1 MTMNFKRIEALAA
14 AAAVLALAGCSS
26 VELDE
31 SLKKGTTQEDAAA
44 QSGAGLAGVNE
55 HSVYFAFDSYFQM
68 LFRTGQITGLV
79 AADTIPMIIGG
90 IAWRLF
96 DQLFKGRFGFR
107 VLTFI
112 V

>member
-1 MTMNFKRIEALAA
+1 MRCALFAKFELGFERLRILLFLCQQ
-14 AAAVLALAGCSS
+14 VDIFFQHFSGF
-26 VELDE
+26 VE
-31 SLKKGTTQEDAAA
+31 TI
-44 QSGAGLAGVNE
+44 GLVVDFGHITVCFL
-55 HSVYFAFDSYFQM
+55 YFAFDSYFQM

>member
-1 MTMNFKRIEALAA
+1 
-14 AAAVLALAGCSS
+14 
-26 VELDE
+26 
-31 SLKKGTTQEDAAA
+31 
-44 QSGAGLAGVNE
+44 
-55 HSVYFAFDSYFQM
+55 M